1 MVVKLSTEDKAAYDR
16 DGVVCLRGVISP
28 EWIEKLRVMVDRA
41 VETSNEVGPE
51 RGREYTAKDK
61 PGRFY
66 GEIDV
71 WRRESDVGK
80 QAMDFIRNGPCAE
93 ITGRIMDAKQCRF
106 LYDQLFMREPGT
118 ESRTPWH
125 QDQPYWSIS
134 GWQVCSVW
142 IPLEPIDKETGS
154 LEYIGGS
161 HRWSAHSPQKFG
173 TGERYAGNSLP
184 TLPDIDAQRSK
195 GELDILKYGMEVGDA
210 LVFQAMIVHGSP
222 GNQHSTA
229 RRRAWA
235 TRWIGD
241 DIRWINDQEREWGFP
256 IGYDPGLKHGDK
268 LVHEHYFP
276 VCWAAD
282 EGEGS
287 GEEAAKAA
295 V

>member
-1 MVVKLSTEDKAAYDR
+1 MVVKLSPEDKAAYDR

-28 EWIEKLRVMVDRA
+28 EWIEKLRLMVDRA
-41 VETSNEVGPE
+41 VETSNDVGPE

-61 PGRFY
+61 PRRFY

-134 GWQVCSVW
+134 GWQ
-142 IPLEPIDKETGS
+142 
-154 LEYIGGS
+154 
-161 HRWSAHSPQKFG
+161 FG

-184 TLPDIDAQRSK
+184 TLPDIEAQRSK
-195 GELDILKYGMEVGDA
+195 GELDILKFGMEVGDA

-222 GNQHSTA
+222 GNQHATA

-235 TRWIGD
+235 TR
-241 DIRWINDQEREWGFP
+241 
-256 IGYDPGLKHGDK
+256 
-268 LVHEHYFP
+268 
-276 VCWAAD
+276 
-282 EGEGS
+282 
-287 GEEAAKAA
+287 
-295 V
+295 